1 MAAQSKIEAI
11 ERERGKPL
19 KEVLKEDFQQ
29 FGTLA
34 ALARDLGVTQGTLQ
48 NWLLKCGLQLK
59 TELVEWERETA

>member
-1 MAAQSKIEAI
+1 MTSKVPEI

-19 KEVLKEDFQQ
+19 KEVLLEDFPK

-34 ALARDLGVTQGTLQ
+34 GLARSLGVTPATM
-48 NWLLKCGLQLK
+48 NYWLLKCGLQIK